1 MKKTLRKILAA
12 ALVMIMAFGAAPFS
26 AFAADSIVTDKGELT
41 DYVTPTEVAD
51 LNGVEIIEILASDS
65 KNALLVKNADSK
77 FCYYTSDNG
86 TDYVST
92 DLSSQLGQILGINM
106 ADVIDFEFT
115 GIQEIEG
122 KVIVH
127 GWYSVMGQRDYYGW
141 DGKTKYFDTEI
152 SKSFA
157 VATDDGINFVNMN
170 MPDNGVFYDESHIEK
185 INGKY
190 VYYPIRQLPSV
201 ASVET
206 NYYINGWGAEDAEN
220 IFTCEGFFY
229 TSENLKDWTIGK
241 TAQFKLKDISREEHI
256 TTLEYRVSNDGL
268 AVYCYDSTPE
278 EHIGLYYNY
287 FAVTDDLVNYTEID
301 TAFIEEGYIEGFI
314 TADNGILVIFVGVV
328 YWENNEFYGKLKDAY
343 IYTVD
348 MTDGKVEKVISEHS
362 DNESIGWHLITKSNL
377 QRTVLYTDSTNGK
390 VYYSNDGYKTV
401 KSVELGSGDKDIFNF
416 NANYNMW
423 SCQDYTVGVCNNI
436 ENKLSIIKDDF
447 SEVYSLG
454 FDKAEE
460 SFFIGDRLYII
471 ADSKVYTVSM
481 AALLAALNAPET
493 PEEPENPE
501 EPEITY
507 TATWVVDGTAIA
519 AKEYKVGDTVEVPAD
534 PVKDGFV
541 FIGWS
546 PAVPVFM
553 PETNLTFYADFQQ
566 IIPEVTVT
574 SIRIVN
580 TPDVTEY
587 AYMSN
592 EELNLSGLSVEVT
605 YSDGS
610 RAVIT
615 NTSLLTVSKLHST
628 QAGTQE
634 ITVEYEGC
642 SDTFEV
648 EVTQT
653 PWQEVISIIMDMI
666 AAILDFLNSFGK
678 LI

>member
-1 MKKTLRKILAA
+1 MKKTLKRILAA

-26 AFAADSIVTDKGELT
+26 AFAANSIVTDKGELT
-41 DYVTPTEVAD
+41 DYVTPTEVSD
-51 LNGVEIIEILASDS
+51 LNGVEIIEILDSDT
-65 KNALLVKNADSK
+65 KNALLVKNADGK

-106 ADVIDFEFT
+106 ADVIDFKFT
-115 GIQEIEG
+115 NLQEIEG

-127 GWYSVMGQRDYYGW
+127 GWYSVMGQRDYYSW

-170 MPDNGVFYDESHIEK
+170 MPDNGVLYDESHIEK

-190 VYYPIRQLPSV
+190 VYYPVRQLPSV

-206 NYYINGWGAEDAEN
+206 NYIINGWGAEDAEN

-229 TSENLKDWTIGK
+229 TSENLKDWTISK
-241 TAQFKLKDISREEHI
+241 TSQFKLKGISREEHI

-278 EHIGLYYNY
+278 GGIGLIYNY
-287 FAVTDDLVNYTEID
+287 FAVTDDLIDYNEINTD
-301 TAFIEEGYIEGFI
+301 FLNEGFIEGFV
-314 TADNGILVIFVGVV
+314 TADDGILVVFVGIV
-328 YWENNEFYGKLKDAY
+328 YWENNDYNGKLKNAY

-362 DNESIGWHLITKSNL
+362 DNESIGWHLITTDNL
-377 QRTVLYTDSTNGK
+377 ERTLLYTDSTNGK

-401 KSVELGSGDKDIFNF
+401 KSLELGSGDKDIFLF
-416 NANYNMW
+416 NTTYNMW
-423 SCQDYTVGVCNNI
+423 RYQDYTVGVCNNV
-436 ENKLSIIKDDF
+436 ENKLSIIKDDL

-460 SFFIGDRLYII
+460 SFVIGDRLYII

-481 AALLAALNAPET
+481 AALLSALNAPEN
-493 PEEPENPE
+493 PEEPED
-501 EPEITY
+501 PEITY
-507 TATWVVDGTAIA
+507 TATWVVDGTVVAT
-519 AKEYKVGDTVEVPAD
+519 KEYKVGDTVEVPAD

-546 PAVPVFM
+546 PSVPVFM

-574 SIRIVN
+574 SIRIIN

-610 RAVIT
+610 MAVIT
-615 NTSLLTVSKLHST
+615 NTSLLTVSELNTSK
-628 QAGTQE
+628 AGTQE

-642 SDTFEV
+642 GDTFEV

-653 PWQEVISIIMDMI
+653 AFQEVISIILEMI
-666 AAILDFLNSFGK
+666 AAILDFLKSLGK
-678 LI
+678 LL